1 MTLRSLLY
9 VPADNDKFIAK
20 AHLRGA
26 DAIILDLEDSVLEAN
41 KSKARQ
47 NLTASVKLCKQS
59 GATVFVRINVAQKMC
74 EGDARAALQAGADG
88 VYLPKARAKRIRKL
102 HRFLKPLEKS
112 LSLKQLAIIALI
124 EDAKGVLQAEKIAR
138 HSRVIALTIGAE
150 DLANS
155 MGATPDPGVLRFP
168 KQLVHFAAKAHERM
182 SFGLFRSVVD
192 YSNITAIQAAA
203 EEARKYGFDGAS
215 CVHPAAVPILNT
227 AFSASQEER
236 DWAYEVLQAA
246 HDAQA
251 GSFTFRGQM
260 VDIPVLARANR
271 ILNNT

>member
-9 VPADNDKFIAK
+9 VPADNDEFIAK

-26 DAIILDLEDSVLEAN
+26 DAIILDLEDSVLNAN
-41 KSKARQ
+41 KPNARQ
-47 NLTASVKLCKQS
+47 NLATSVKLCKQS
-59 GATVFVRINVAQKMC
+59 GATVFVRINAARKMR
-74 EGDARAALQAGADG
+74 ESDASAALQAGADG
-88 VYLPKARAKRIRKL
+88 VYLPKARAKRIGKL

-112 LSLKQLAIIALI
+112 LNLKQLAIIALI

-150 DLANS
+150 DLANAI
-155 MGATPDPGVLRFP
+155 GATPDPDVLRFP
-168 KQLVHFAAKAHERM
+168 KQLVHFTAKAHGIM

-192 YSNITAIQAAA
+192 YSNIPAIQAAA

-215 CVHPAAVPILNT
+215 CIHPAAVPILNA
-227 AFSASQEER
+227 AFSASKEEQI
-236 DWAYEVLQAA
+236 WAREVLQAA
-246 HDAQA
+246 QDAQA

-260 VDIPVLARANR
+260 VDAPVLARAKR
-271 ILNNT
+271 ILNKP